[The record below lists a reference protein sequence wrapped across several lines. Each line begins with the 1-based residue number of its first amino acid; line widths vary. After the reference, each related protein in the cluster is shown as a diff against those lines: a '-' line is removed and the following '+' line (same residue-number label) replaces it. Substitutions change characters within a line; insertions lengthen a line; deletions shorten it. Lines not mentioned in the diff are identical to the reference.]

1 MAFNNRSTWVNF
13 VKKPYIDGTS
23 KPIIV
28 TSADASKTPLL
39 EADYTRQDEQRWDV
53 PDAEAEAAYLN
64 MSPKASKS
72 NINDA
77 LGWYKEMY
85 LKMRHDAV
93 TERND
98 FRQKLHVSNKE
109 LVALKASSKA
119 SSSNGADPFSTPGAV
134 DAPAPRGFSFN
145 SFVIGAM
152 AAFGTVLAA
161 VVGMNFLG

>member
-28 TSADASKTPLL
+28 TSADAAKTPLL

-98 FRQKLHVSNKE
+98 FRQKLHVANKE
-109 LVALKASSKA
+109 LVTLKAG
-119 SSSNGADPFSTPGAV
+119 SSNGVDPFSTPGAV

-145 SFVIGAM
+145 SAVIGAM
-152 AAFGTVLAA
+152 VAFGTVLAA
-161 VVGMNFLG
+161 IVGMNFLG